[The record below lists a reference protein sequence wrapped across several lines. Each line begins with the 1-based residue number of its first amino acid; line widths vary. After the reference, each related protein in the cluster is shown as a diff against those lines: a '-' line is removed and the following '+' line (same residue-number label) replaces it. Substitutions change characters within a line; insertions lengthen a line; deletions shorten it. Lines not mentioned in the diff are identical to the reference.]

1 VTAGLARV
9 TAVLACWELDVGHD
23 ARSVLRD
30 VALEVQRGEVVGLA
44 GRNGSGKTTL
54 LHALAGLRPPRAG
67 HIAWLGRE
75 RLPKG
80 SARASTL
87 GLVLQHEPAPWLSV
101 REVLR
106 LGCAQPERVAEI
118 IATHRLNTL
127 AERRVSELSGG
138 ERQRVALARACAAN
152 PALYLL
158 DEPTNHLD
166 QVERREFESWLKAV
180 RANAAVVLITH
191 SRSLLRQ
198 TDKVLWASEGRV
210 TDREPRE
217 IAAAR
222 VP

>member
-1 VTAGLARV
+1 MTAALARV
-9 TAVLACWELDVGHD
+9 TAVLACWDLEVGHG

-30 VALEVQRGEVVGLA
+30 VTFEVQRGEVVGLA

-80 SARASTL
+80 LERARTL
-87 GLVLQHEPAPWLSV
+87 GLVLQHEPAPWLNV
-101 REVLR
+101 REILR
-106 LGCAQPERVAEI
+106 LGGADIDRVAEI
-118 IATHRLNTL
+118 IESHRLAAL
-127 AERRVSELSGG
+127 ADRRVSELSGG

-166 QVERREFESWLKAV
+166 QVERREFESWLWSA
-180 RANAAVVLITH
+180 RAHAAVVLITH

-198 TDKVLWASEGRV
+198 TDRVLWTAEGQLS
-210 TDREPRE
+210 DRAPDR
-217 IAAAR
+217 
-222 VP
+222 